1 MFRYTLRDESNHIEV
16 FRNLFMDLVEEN
28 REIWTADFKE
38 ELRELMRE
46 AVTLEKEF
54 IRDCLP
60 VNAVGLAADE
70 FITTVTVTSCSRFNF
85 HDNVVETPV
94 AAAHSTKAINLVS
107 ALDARIVNNIFR
119 GLWSDSTIFGMT
131 GASLRLMILDNVIYN
146 EASGAGAAYC
156 GIDPGALATTGIVKG
171 NVVTALYATAVAKTF
186 RHTATVALMW
196 NDNSWA
202 NAVAERGVALPATSI
217 V

>member
-1 MFRYTLRDESNHIEV
+1 MNRPIIDYDLAAASIIVTGANCRLSNLV
-16 FRNLFMDLVEEN
+16 FRASV
-28 REIWTADFKE
+28 TAVVLGLD
-38 ELRELMRE
+38 
-46 AVTLEKEF
+46 
-54 IRDCLP
+54 
-60 VNAVGLAADE
+60 VNASDLEVDNCFFTAETVADDE
-70 FITTVTVTSCSRFNF
+70 FIVTVDVTSVSRFNF